1 MSGGERALS
10 ADPAAE
16 PGQCGVSV
24 IVPVVE
30 RPAALDALYRE
41 YSAPLSGA
49 GVAFEFL
56 FIAQPAFTA
65 RLRPLLRLV
74 GSGEPI
80 QLLEAGQAMSEA
92 ALLQL
97 AASRSRW
104 PVILSLPAYRR
115 VEAACLP
122 ALVQRVEAGAD
133 MAVARRWPRR
143 DSWVNQLQN
152 RVFHGL
158 LGTVEGSRL
167 HDLACGVRA
176 IRRDLLDEI
185 PLYGDFLRFLPVF
198 AAREGYRVEELSC
211 TQHPDDVG
219 ARVYPPGIYLR
230 RVLDLLGIVFL
241 VRFRDKPLR
250 FFGLVGSTLLAGGG
264 GLLALLLIQRLGG
277 NALADRPLLLLA
289 VLLLVLGFQAVALGL
304 VGEIIVHLNAPNRK
318 SYRVVR
324 SSSDPPPA
332 AEADTTIEHFRAGR

>member
-1 MSGGERALS
+1 MS
-10 ADPAAE
+10 
-16 PGQCGVSV
+16 VV
-24 IVPVVE
+24 VPVVE
-30 RPAALDALYRE
+30 RPAALDGLYRE
-41 YSAPLSGA
+41 YSAPLRGA

-56 FIAQPAFTA
+56 FIAEPAFA
-65 RLRPLLRLV
+65 SRLRPLVPLTE
-74 GSGEPI
+74 SGEPI
-80 QLLEAGQAMSEA
+80 QLLEAGQPMSEA

-97 AASRSRW
+97 ASSRSRW

-115 VEAACLP
+115 VEAGCLP

-133 MAVARRWPRR
+133 MAVAHRWPRR

-176 IRRDLLDEI
+176 IRRDLLHEI

-198 AAREGYRVEELSC
+198 ATREGYRVDELPC
-211 TQHPDDVG
+211 TQHPEDVG
-219 ARVYPPGIYLR
+219 ARVYAPGIYLR
-230 RVLDLLGIVFL
+230 RVLDLFGIAFL

-250 FFGLVGSTLLAGGG
+250 FFGLVGSAFLSGGGALLAV
-264 GLLALLLIQRLGG
+264 LLVQRLRGD
-277 NALADRPLLLLA
+277 ALADRPLLLLA

-304 VGEIIVHLNAPNRK
+304 IGEIIVHLSAPNRR

-324 SSSDPPPA
+324 SSSDLPVSGPPNSA
-332 AEADTTIEHFRAGR
+332 AQPPREV